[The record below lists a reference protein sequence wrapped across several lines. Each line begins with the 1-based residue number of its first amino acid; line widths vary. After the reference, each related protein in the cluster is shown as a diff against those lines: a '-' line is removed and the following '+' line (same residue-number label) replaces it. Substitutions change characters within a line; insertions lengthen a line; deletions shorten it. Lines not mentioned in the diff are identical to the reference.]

1 MDTAAS
7 AGRSTVKREQS
18 RPPIQPVNTPGV
30 ARQGDDFTA
39 RR

>member
-7 AGRSTVKREQS
+7 AGRSTVERERS
-18 RPPIQPVNTPGV
+18 RPPIQPVTTLGV
-30 ARQGDDFTA
+30 AGQGDDFTA